1 MDRALGAILSVRE
14 LVGMGLKVLID
25 AKHLVVE
32 NTRRDGVWN
41 ARAMRR
47 VLGSILAFECA

>member
-32 NTRRDGVWN
+32 NTRRDEVWN